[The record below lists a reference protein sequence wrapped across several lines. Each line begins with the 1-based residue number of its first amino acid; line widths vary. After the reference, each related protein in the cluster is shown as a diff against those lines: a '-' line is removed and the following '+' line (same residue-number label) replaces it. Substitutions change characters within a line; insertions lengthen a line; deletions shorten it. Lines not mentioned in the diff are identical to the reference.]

1 MKSPILST
9 IAVATIALSGG
20 VAASAQSGTPMTP
33 KDTTSYAI
41 GMSVARSFKD
51 QGLEVDV
58 NMVANGMRDFFAG
71 SPKLTQEQF
80 QATLTALQAQ
90 AMERM
95 QAAQQ
100 AKAGD
105 NAKKG
110 EAFLAENKKDSKV
123 KVTESGLQ
131 YKVIKE
137 GSGKKPTKDNTVKV
151 HYTGK
156 LIDGTVFD
164 SSVERG
170 EPAEFPLSGV
180 ISGWTEG
187 LQLMSVGSKYT
198 LFLPPNLAY
207 GANGAGQ
214 TIGPNSTLVFDVEL
228 IEIVK

>member
-20 VAASAQSGTPMTP
+20 VAASAQSGNPMTP
-33 KDTTSYAI
+33 KDTTSYAV
-41 GMSVARSFKD
+41 GMSIGRSFKD

-58 NMVANGMRDFFAG
+58 NMVANGIRDFFAG
-71 SPKLTQEQF
+71 NPKLSQEQF
-80 QATLTALQAQ
+80 QAALATLQQ
-90 AMERM
+90 KAMERM

-100 AKAGD
+100 EKASE
-105 NAKKG
+105 NAKQG
-110 EAFLAENKKDSKV
+110 EAFLAENKKDPNV
-123 KVTESGLQ
+123 KVTASGLQ

-137 GSGKKPTKDNTVKV
+137 GTGKKPTKDNTVKV

-156 LIDGTVFD
+156 LIDGKVFD

-180 ISGWTEG
+180 IAGWTEG

-198 LFLPPNLAY
+198 LFLPPNIAY
-207 GANGAGQ
+207 GTNGAGQ

-228 IEIVK
+228 LEIVK